1 MAIIPIKNLIPQAL
15 RRNKIEPQ
23 IEATLILEE
32 FNKIAERVWGDKIH
46 EETRALYV
54 KDKILTLAV
63 LSSTVASEIRLN
75 KNNILNS
82 INEHFN
88 KEVVKDIRILI

>member
-1 MAIIPIKNLIPQAL
+1 MTLIPIKRLIPQAL

-32 FNKIAERVWGDKIH
+32 FNKIAEKVWGNKIH
-46 EETRALYV
+46 EEAKALYV
-54 KDKILTLAV
+54 KDRVLTLAV

-75 KNNILNS
+75 KNNIINS
-82 INEHFN
+82 INEYF
-88 KEVVKDIRILI
+88 KREVVKDIRILM